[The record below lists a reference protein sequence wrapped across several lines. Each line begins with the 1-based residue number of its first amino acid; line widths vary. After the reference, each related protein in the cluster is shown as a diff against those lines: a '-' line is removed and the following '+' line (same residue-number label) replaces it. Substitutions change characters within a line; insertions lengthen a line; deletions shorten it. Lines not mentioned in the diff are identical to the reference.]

1 MSSPARGS
9 GKHGALEERGGLA
22 EAGARLVERPV
33 GGDG

>member
-9 GKHGALEERGGLA
+9 GKRGALGERGILA
-22 EAGARLVERPV
+22 ETGARLAERPV